1 MRITRITDPIRLTND
16 KYLLQLP
23 QQEESSESKEA
34 SIKKLNWPYLFHEN
48 HFPINNFPIFDT
60 LRENTFQESD
70 CQQNIMLLEPM
81 KMLALDGSN

>member
-23 QQEESSESKEA
+23 QQEESSESKEG

-48 HFPINNFPIFDT
+48 HFPIFDK
-60 LRENTFQESD
+60 LRETTFQESD